1 MGLFSFLKPN
11 QYKKQNDQIAY
22 TQTGATPSFSKFGDN
37 VYESDEVQ
45 ISINAIARELIKCDP
60 CHVRI
65 KGQSR
70 QLVDGN
76 INHLLHNPNPIM
88 TTSDFIE
95 KMIWLL
101 YINYNCY
108 IYPMYEV
115 QEDKEGRLYKTYTG
129 FYILNPYEV
138 TYYEDNEKTPIYVKM
153 KFSRDRVL
161 QIRYNQL
168 IHLRLNYSVNE
179 FEGGNRY
186 GKPDNKALLK
196 TLKISHVL
204 LENVGK
210 SIETSYSVNGI
221 VKYNTMLAGEKV
233 EKAINEF
240 NAQLKNSESGILGLD
255 MKAEYTPI
263 TRNLQA
269 VNNDTIKY
277 LDQKVFRKYGVPIG
291 IIDGTAK
298 PEERRAF
305 YETTLEPLIKKMNEA
320 FTKTLFSPQ
329 QINGGNCIRFYYDML
344 ETMSE
349 EAKQVRAQILGD
361 RGALTNN
368 QLLEMF
374 GLPPYEGG
382 DVRLMSLNYVNIEI
396 ANQYQL
402 NNAGAKTEQ
411 NTEKEETNTYSKEEI
426 LKMLENSGLSIDDLK
441 DENPDEKQE
450 NTEEKEGEDD
460 A

>member
-1 MGLFSFLKPN
+1 MGFFDFLKKPKSTDN
-11 QYKKQNDQIAY
+11 NGQLAY

-45 ISINAIARELIKCDP
+45 LAINAIARELIKCDP

-65 KGQSR
+65 KGQAR
-70 QLVDGN
+70 QMVDGN
-76 INHLLHNPNPIM
+76 INHILHNPNPIM
-88 TTSDFIE
+88 TTPDFIE

-115 QEDKEGRLYKTYTG
+115 EEDKDGRLYKTYTG
-129 FYILNPYEV
+129 LYILNPYEV
-138 TYYEDNEKTPIYVKM
+138 TYYEDNDKSPVYVKM
-153 KFSRDRVL
+153 KFSKNKELTV
-161 QIRYNQL
+161 RYNQL
-168 IHLRLNYSVNE
+168 IHLRLNYSVNDY
-179 FEGGNRY
+179 EGGNRY
-186 GKPDNKALLK
+186 GKPDNKSLLK
-196 TLKISHVL
+196 TLKISHIL

-210 SIETSYSVNGI
+210 AIETSYAVNGI
-221 VKYNTMLAGEKV
+221 VKYNTMLAGDKV
-233 EKAINEF
+233 EKSINEF

-263 TRNLQA
+263 TRNIQA

-277 LDQKVFRKYGVPIG
+277 LDQKVFRKYGVPIS
-291 IIDGTAK
+291 IIDGTAT
-298 PEERRAF
+298 PEDRRAF
-305 YETTLEPLIKKMNEA
+305 FETTLEPIIKKMNEA
-320 FTKTLFSPQ
+320 FTKCLFSPQ
-329 QINGGNCIRFYYDML
+329 QKNGGNCIRFYYDML

-382 DVRLMSLNYVNIEI
+382 DVRLMSLNYVNVDI

-402 NNAGAKTEQ
+402 NNKGSNEQ
-411 NTEKEETNTYSKEEI
+411 PKDEEGKETTYSKEEI
-426 LKMLENSGLSIDDLK
+426 LKMIEKSGLSIEDLK
-441 DENPDEKQE
+441 NDNPNEQQE
-450 NTEEKEGEDD
+450 NKGGEED